1 MVAVPMPE
9 GVKTPA
15 GVIVP
20 LVAAQVTA
28 VLKLPAPMTFDVH
41 VDVCVVEI
49 ELGKQ
54 LTVTDV
60 MAEVALAV
68 TVAEPNFVAS

>member
-1 MVAVPMPE
+1 MEPFVADH
-9 GVKTPA
+9 
-15 GVIVP
+15 
-20 LVAAQVTA
+20 VTA
-28 VLKLPAPMTFDVH
+28 ELKLPAPLTFDVQ

-49 ELGKQ
+49 ELGRQ

-60 MAEVALAV
+60 MAGLILAV

>member
-1 MVAVPMPE
+1 
-9 GVKTPA
+9 
-15 GVIVP
+15 
-20 LVAAQVTA
+20 
-28 VLKLPAPMTFDVH
+28 MTFDVH